1 MLCGGHGTL
10 NDKYINKCIVQEN
23 STEYMILSININKQ
37 FIFILFVYTCHNW
50 FLQSQLRHV
59 KHEVYETIVNE
70 CLINVSSAPLTIP
83 CVCSQK
89 LINRN
94 GGLFCLPDQI
104 MSFPFRLIWVQRVT
118 GRDEFILHSMKATA
132 RTCCQEAGIFN
143 MQQECGQRKKKH
155 YALKTLARVIYI

>member
-1 MLCGGHGTL
+1 
-10 NDKYINKCIVQEN
+10 
-23 STEYMILSININKQ
+23 MILSININKQ
-37 FIFILFVYTCHNW
+37 FIFILFIYTCHNW

-59 KHEVYETIVNE
+59 IHKLYKTIVNE
-70 CLINVSSAPLTIP
+70 RLLNVSSAPLMIP

-94 GGLFCLPDQI
+94 GGLFCLPGQI

-118 GRDEFILHSMKATA
+118 GRDEFILHSIKATA

-143 MQQECGQRKKKH
+143 MQQECGQRKEKTPC
-155 YALKTLARVIYI
+155 AATLARVISESFHN

>member
-1 MLCGGHGTL
+1 MSLLFILVTHSDVISAGMSSAHLGQVFQGYGTQQKVNKLCGGHGTL

-37 FIFILFVYTCHNW
+37 FIFILFIYTCHNW

-59 KHEVYETIVNE
+59 IHELYKTIVNE
-70 CLINVSSAPLTIP
+70 CLLNVSSTPLMIP

-94 GGLFCLPDQI
+94 GGLFCLPGQI
-104 MSFPFRLIWVQRVT
+104 MSFPFRLIWV
-118 GRDEFILHSMKATA
+118 
-132 RTCCQEAGIFN
+132 
-143 MQQECGQRKKKH
+143 
-155 YALKTLARVIYI
+155 